1 MEVCYHSKFNNF
13 HFFQSP
19 PLHFWKKKGKLSQ
32 SLSPSL
38 HPQLTSSHG
47 NYSCC
52 SSLRQSVW
60 RNTKFYA
67 VPGSTT
73 FGTSREACV
82 SLPSSPQQKK
92 YNSAFGNNSFYRQ
105 YRSLRDIIARSELAN
120 TSSAGAAYP
129 LSELELRSK
138 VRAICFYAVSAFSAI
153 FLFVIM
159 LVQHPFVL
167 LFDRYHRK
175 AHHLVARTWAT
186 LTITPFYRV
195 EFEGLENLP
204 SPDTPAVYVSNHQS
218 FLDIYTLLTLGRNFK
233 FISKTAIFLIPII
246 GWAMYLMGLIP
257 LRRMDSRSQLECL
270 KRCMDLVKKGA
281 SVFFFPEGTRSK
293 DGKLGPFKKGAFSVA
308 AKTGVPVVP
317 ISISGTGRIMPAG
330 MEGRVYPGSVKV
342 VIHKPLKGNDSDV
355 LCSEARNVIKDV
367 LIHQG

>member
-1 MEVCYHSKFNNF
+1 MEVSYHSKFNTF
-13 HFFQSP
+13 HFLQSP
-19 PLHFWKKKGKLSQ
+19 PLHSWKKEGKL

-38 HPQLTSSHG
+38 HLLLTASRG

-52 SSLRQSVW
+52 SSLRQSIR
-60 RNTKFYA
+60 RNTKFYT

-73 FGTSREACV
+73 LGTSRQECV
-82 SLPSSPQQKK
+82 SLHSFPQEKK
-92 YNSAFGNNSFYRQ
+92 YNTGYGNNSFYRQ
-105 YRSLRDIIARSELAN
+105 HRSLRHIIARSEFAN

-129 LSELELRSK
+129 LSELELTSK
-138 VRAICFYAVSAFSAI
+138 VRAIGFYTVTALSAI
-153 FLFVIM
+153 FLFVLM

-167 LFDRYHRK
+167 LFDRYRRR

-186 LTITPFYRV
+186 LTIIPFYNV

-218 FLDIYTLLTLGRNFK
+218 FLDIYTLLTLGRSFK
-233 FISKTAIFLIPII
+233 FISKTAIFLFPII

-270 KRCMDLVKKGA
+270 KRCIDLVKKGA

-317 ISISGTGRIMPAG
+317 ITITGTGRIMPAG
-330 MEGRVYPGSVKV
+330 LEGRVFPGLVKV
-342 VIHKPLKGNDSDV
+342 VVHRPLKGNDSDV
-355 LCSEARNVIKDV
+355 LCTEARSVIKDV
-367 LIHQG
+367 LVHQG

>member
-19 PLHFWKKKGKLSQ
+19 PLHFLKKEGKLSL
-32 SLSPSL
+32 SLSPSM
-38 HPQLTSSHG
+38 HPQLTAGHG

-67 VPGSTT
+67 VPGSSI
-73 FGTSREACV
+73 FGTSRVACV
-82 SLPSSPQQKK
+82 SLHSSPQQKK
-92 YNSAFGNNSFYRQ
+92 YNSGFGNNSFYRQ
-105 YRSLRDIIARSELAN
+105 HRSLRHIIARSELAN

-129 LSELELRSK
+129 LSELELISK
-138 VRAICFYAVSAFSAI
+138 VRAICFYSVSAFSAV

-317 ISISGTGRIMPAG
+317 ITISGTGRIMPAG
-330 MEGRVYPGSVKV
+330 LEGRVYPGSVKV

-367 LIHQG
+367 LVHQG

>member
-1 MEVCYHSKFNNF
+1 MELSFFYQSKFNNF
-13 HFFQSP
+13 HS
-19 PLHFWKKKGKLSQ
+19 WKKQGKLP
-32 SLSPSL
+32 LLPSL
-38 HPQLTSSHG
+38 HPQLTASCG

-52 SSLRQSVW
+52 SSLRKSIW
-60 RNTKFYA
+60 RNTKLYA

-73 FGTSREACV
+73 LGTSRQACV
-82 SLPSSPQQKK
+82 SLHSFSQEKK
-92 YNSAFGNNSFYRQ
+92 YNTGYGNNSFYRQ
-105 YRSLRDIIARSELAN
+105 YRSLRHIIARSELAN

-129 LSELELRSK
+129 LSDLELRSK
-138 VRAICFYAVSAFSAI
+138 VRAIGFYTVTALSCI
-153 FLFVIM
+153 FLFVLM

-167 LFDRYHRK
+167 LFDRYRRR
-175 AHHLVARTWAT
+175 AHHLVAKTWAT
-186 LTITPFYRV
+186 LTITPFYSV

-218 FLDIYTLLTLGRNFK
+218 FLDIYTLLILGRSFK
-233 FISKTAIFLIPII
+233 FISKTAIFLFPIV

-270 KRCMDLVKKGA
+270 KRCIDLVKKGA

-317 ISISGTGRIMPAG
+317 ITITGTGRIMPAG
-330 MEGRVYPGSVKV
+330 LEGRVYPGLVKV
-342 VIHKPLKGNDSDV
+342 VVHRPLKGNDSDV

-367 LIHQG
+367 LVHQG